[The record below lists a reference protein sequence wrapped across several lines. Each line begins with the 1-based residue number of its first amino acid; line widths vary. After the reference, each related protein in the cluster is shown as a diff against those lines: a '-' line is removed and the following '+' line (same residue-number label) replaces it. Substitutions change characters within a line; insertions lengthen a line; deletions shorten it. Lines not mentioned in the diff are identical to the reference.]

1 MAGGWEF
8 LRQNV
13 CVSSDHASFHERPIT
28 RPIKRLVLRDSL
40 AVAIPVGTYGA
51 AFGAASIASGF
62 SVFQTCLLS
71 LLLFSGA
78 SQFAVVGVM
87 GAGGSAL
94 SAIATGSLLGL
105 RNGLYGLR
113 MAPLLKLRG
122 AKKVIGAQITID
134 ESTGVALNQ
143 EARGRQAS
151 AYGFWATGIGV
162 YIFWNLFTLIGALGA
177 QSIGDPSAWGLDAA
191 VPAAFL
197 GLVWPRLTDKKTKLV
212 ALLAGA
218 LALVL
223 IPIAPAG
230 VPIIST
236 AAIAILLGWIR
247 K

>member
-1 MAGGWEF
+1 MPIGWEF
-8 LRQNV
+8 LGQNEG
-13 CVSSDHASFHERPIT
+13 VSSSAANGSEQFDEAAFD
-28 RPIKRLVLRDSL
+28 KRLVLRDSL

-51 AFGAASIASGF
+51 AFGAAAVGSGF
-62 SVFQTCLLS
+62 SVLQSCLLS

-87 GAGGSAL
+87 GAGGSVI

-113 MAPLLKLRG
+113 MAPVLKLKG
-122 AKKVIGAQITID
+122 FKKLLGAQITID
-134 ESTGVALNQ
+134 ESTGVAINQ
-143 EARGRQAS
+143 ESRGLAAS
-151 AYGFWATGIGV
+151 QYGFWATGIGV
-162 YIFWNLFTLIGALGA
+162 YVFWNLFTLIGALGA

-197 GLVWPRLTDKKTKLV
+197 GLVWPRLNDRKTKLV
-212 ALLAGA
+212 AILAALLAV
-218 LALVL
+218 LL
-223 IPIAPAG
+223 IPLTPAG

-236 AAIAILLGWIR
+236 ALLAVYFGWR

>member
-1 MAGGWEF
+1 MRDLIYSLAQGQEF
-8 LRQNV
+8 LRHNKR
-13 CVSSDHASFHERPIT
+13 VSLSSAPFD
-28 RPIKRLVLRDSL
+28 KRVVLRDSL

-51 AFGAASIASGF
+51 AFGAAAIGSGF
-62 SVFQTCLLS
+62 SVLQTCLLS

-113 MAPLLKLRG
+113 MAPVLTLTGLK
-122 AKKVIGAQITID
+122 KIIGAQLTID

-143 EARGRQAS
+143 EVKGQAAS
-151 AYGFWATGIGV
+151 RYGFWATGIGV
-162 YIFWNLFTLIGALGA
+162 YLFWNLFTFIGALGA
-177 QSIGDPSAWGLDAA
+177 KSIGDPSAWGLDAA

-197 GLVWPRLTDKKTKLV
+197 GLVWPRLIDTKAKLV
-212 ALLAGA
+212 SISAALLA
-218 LALVL
+218 LLL

-230 VPIIST
+230 VPIIAT
-236 AAIAILLGWIR
+236 ALLAIAFGWR